1 MTKYSISSIIIFI
14 SMLIAGGNGMIT
26 MNGPDSWCIAKPSAS
41 LEELNYNLIHACI
54 THNCSMIEKGEECYE
69 PDTLY
74 SHASRAMN
82 RFYADHGKDEF
93 FCNVFFRNS
102 GLIVL
107 SDPSYGSCKYD

>member
-1 MTKYSISSIIIFI
+1 MK
-14 SMLIAGGNGMIT
+14 N
-26 MNGPDSWCIAKPSAS
+26 PDSWCIAKPSAS
-41 LEELNYNLIHACI
+41 LEELNYNRIHACI
-54 THNCSMIEKGEECYE
+54 THSCSMIEKDGDCYE

-93 FCNVFFRNS
+93 FCNTFFRNS

-107 SDPSYGSCKYD
+107 SDPSNDFII